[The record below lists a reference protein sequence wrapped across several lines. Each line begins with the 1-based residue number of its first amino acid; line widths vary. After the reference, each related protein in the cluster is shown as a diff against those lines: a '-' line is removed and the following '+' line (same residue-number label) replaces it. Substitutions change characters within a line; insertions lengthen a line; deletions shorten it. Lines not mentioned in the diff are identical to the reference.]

1 MTLGPAPRLTTL
13 VTTSLMSRIAM
24 SGSTATCQA
33 HRTSRSWRRAC
44 PAAAGSLTSRR
55 RRWCSSAGRAGA
67 IAFIGSSADVLDAIP
82 PKMVLQFALQ
92 DIGQLT
98 DLKPLVP
105 TDLRRERR
113 RCDCE
118 PYLASVNFS
127 WPDILFG

>member
-33 HRTSRSWRRAC
+33 HRATRRWRRAC
-44 PAAAGSLTSRR
+44 PAAAGSLTSRT

-67 IAFIGSSADVLDAIP
+67 IALIGSSADVLDAVP

-105 TDLRRERR
+105 TTRLSPPG

-118 PYLASVNFS
+118 PYLA
-127 WPDILFG
+127 

>member
-1 MTLGPAPRLTTL
+1 
-13 VTTSLMSRIAM
+13 MSRIAM

-55 RRWCSSAGRAGA
+55 RRWCSSTGRAGA

-92 DIGQLT
+92 YIGQLT
-98 DLKPLVP
+98 DLNHSEGPPRLTPGHNQHK
-105 TDLRRERR
+105 
-113 RCDCE
+113 
-118 PYLASVNFS
+118 YGYGG
-127 WPDILFG
+127 I